1 MYNIYSWMSHW
12 LMDQDRYCVGL
23 MPQYTSQYCFANS
36 FIDFFADFHNWIFR
50 NIFSLGKKHAI
61 LTPNLKK
68 ANEIHT
74 HILNEIFQTFS
85 ELSSIFSLL
94 NILSRNSPVLTIID
108 YGPISALQFST
119 VKFALLSL
127 AIEMIN
133 NKARHNLMDAN
144 CKWRSD
150 WLGGSVSFR
159 EPLGQT
165 KVMQIRQGEMLN
177 HQGAI
182 AHEVCCLAA
191 QLSKRCTCAA
201 HGTTKISQSS
211 I

>member
-1 MYNIYSWMSHW
+1 MQTGLIYEDNRVSHDKSSVEEDISCCVTMTSWKFTPHTSMVCTANISNVKKVFAVSCFTLYFCCTLGIW
-12 LMDQDRYCVGL
+12 LLSQGL
-23 MPQYTSQYCFANS
+23 EGTLSS
-36 FIDFFADFHNWIFR
+36 FY
-50 NIFSLGKKHAI
+50 NIFSAC
-61 LTPNLKK
+61 
-68 ANEIHT
+68 
-74 HILNEIFQTFS
+74 
-85 ELSSIFSLL
+85 
-94 NILSRNSPVLTIID
+94 
-108 YGPISALQFST
+108 
-119 VKFALLSL
+119 
-127 AIEMIN
+127 IEMIN

-182 AHEVCCLAA
+182 ALEVCCLAA
-191 QLSKRCTCAA
+191 QMSKRCTCAA
-201 HGTTKISQSS
+201 HGTTSKCQEYSGKI